1 MSDRELLYLTVGG
14 GAFLWGV
21 SNVIK
26 SKLLRGLDVHEDV
39 MVVGMS
45 FGIVLFCVA
54 SQVFWHGL
62 TWPLVG
68 GDFWLAFLVT
78 AILNVGIQYW
88 SIKALKIEDASIVAP
103 LAATMPAWV
112 ILMSWVLLGEWPTL
126 YGRVG
131 ITLVAVGAYILNLK
145 GSDVRLPKLLGRA
158 TPEKWHPTIL
168 FYLAPWFRLALS
180 KGARLALLTA
190 YLGAVAINFDKIS
203 TLASNP
209 MIFEAGAFA
218 VVGSFVYFWSKQS
231 GRWDKLDKSR
241 FRNVVLGVGLIMGL
255 SSILMSAGF
264 FYGIV
269 PYVGTLKRTQ
279 ILWTVILAGMILG
292 EKHIAVKTAGAF
304 TIFVGS
310 LLLAF

>member
-1 MSDRELLYLTVGG
+1 MGDKELLYLTVCG
-14 GAFLWGV
+14 GAFLWGFA
-21 SNVIK
+21 NVIK

-45 FGIVLFCVA
+45 LGIVLFCLA
-54 SQVFWHGL
+54 FQVFWHGF
-62 TWPLVG
+62 TWPVIESN
-68 GDFWLAFLVT
+68 FWLAFLVT
-78 AILNVGIQYW
+78 AILNIGIQYW
-88 SIKALKIEDASIVAP
+88 SIRALKIEDASIVVP

-112 ILMSWVLLGEWPTL
+112 ILMSWILLGEWPTL
-126 YGRVG
+126 YGRIG

-145 GSDVRLPKLLGRA
+145 GSNVRLPKLLGRA
-158 TPEKWHPTIL
+158 IPDRWHSTIV
-168 FYLAPWFRLALS
+168 FYFAPWLRLASS
-180 KGARLALLTA
+180 KGARLALITA
-190 YLGAVAINFDKIS
+190 YLGAIAINFDKIS

-218 VVGSFVYFWSKQS
+218 FVGLFVYFWSKQS
-231 GRWDKLDKSR
+231 GRWDKLDKSH
-241 FRNVVLGVGLIMGL
+241 FRSVVFGIGLTMGM
-255 SSILMSAGF
+255 SSILMATGF

-279 ILWTVILAGMILG
+279 IFWTVILAGVILG

-304 TIFVGS
+304 IIFVGS